1 MSSLVVL
8 FLALTAK
15 YYPHVFP
22 DAEAFP
28 STGWVAL
35 LLFSNLLFAGAGG
48 FVTATIANTEEEK
61 HVMALAILVLVMG
74 IASVTTMPDTQPAW
88 YKIVLIMLGLAG
100 VRIGGN
106 LALSRRASVLPS

>member
-8 FLALTAK
+8 FLGLIHK
-15 YYPHVFP
+15 NFPHVFP

-28 STGWVAL
+28 SAGWVAL
-35 LLFSNLLFAGAGG
+35 LLFTNLIFAGAGG
-48 FVTATIANTEEEK
+48 FVTATIADREEEK

-74 IASVTTMPDTQPAW
+74 IASVTTMPATQPAW

-106 LALSRRASVLPS
+106 LALHLRASVRPA